1 MSFLFGGGDDGS
13 KDAARARA
21 DEEARQARIRAG
33 TQRISEIFSGGA
45 KTGTGAV
52 AAGTAYNPAATYYD
66 ASGNVFVPKATAGKA
81 GTAGTAGVN
90 AQGGTDSQNLSQR
103 GTGGGRTAAITGTAG
118 TPGKTA
124 QQAFIDALNA
134 GQVFSGTSTSK
145 GAFDEDFFKNR
156 RQAYIDYAT
165 PQLQK
170 QFQDAQREL
179 TYSLDRGGNLASSTN
194 ATQTADLG
202 TLYKTNE
209 QAVADKALGYET
221 EARTAVEDARSDLV
235 KTLNAT
241 GDAEGAA
248 TSAINRA
255 SALSRP
261 DTYTPLSQLFADFTS
276 GLGTQA
282 ALERAEASSRKN
294 YAKYDTG
301 LFAPGR
307 VSNK

>member
-45 KTGTGAV
+45 KTATGAV
-52 AAGTAYNPAATYYD
+52 GPGAAYNPAGTYYD
-66 ASGNVFVPKATAGKA
+66 ASGNVFVPQATGATPGSAGRTVNVA
-81 GTAGTAGVN
+81 SPNGTGATRTIGATAGTA
-90 AQGGTDSQNLSQR
+90 
-103 GTGGGRTAAITGTAG
+103 
-118 TPGKTA
+118 GKTA
-124 QQAFIDALNA
+124 QQAFIDAVNA
-134 GQVFSGTSTSK
+134 GKVYSGVSTSK

-156 RQAYIDYAT
+156 RQSYLDYAT

-170 QFQDAQREL
+170 QYQDAQREL
-179 TYSLDRGGNLASSTN
+179 TYSLDRGGNLDSSTN

-202 TLYKTNE
+202 SLYKTNE
-209 QAVADKALGYET
+209 QAIADKALGYET